1 VKLSIVAIINSL
13 CEFIWTIWSQFASN
27 WDGVEWNI
35 YDLPRIILKKK
46 PGKIEEYEF
55 EDVEI
60 VNYKSHPMIKAK
72 MLA

>member
-1 VKLSIVAIINSL
+1 
-13 CEFIWTIWSQFASN
+13 
-27 WDGVEWNI
+27 VEWNI

>member
-1 VKLSIVAIINSL
+1 M
-13 CEFIWTIWSQFASN
+13 
-27 WDGVEWNI
+27 D

-60 VNYKSHPMIKAK
+60 VNYKNNLI
-72 MLA
+72 

>member
-1 VKLSIVAIINSL
+1 MYYSIIHYK
-13 CEFIWTIWSQFASN
+13 FALRIYMDHLDPIRVQLGRSGIYM
-27 WDGVEWNI
+27 D

-60 VNYKSHPMIKAK
+60 VNYKSHTMIKAK
-72 MLA
+72 ILA